1 VQTVGNPDDTDA
13 LIGALE
19 GMELEL
25 PEDPE
30 GFHSRIDPDT
40 HQIIQVQAIGT
51 VVRDAR
57 FPPAATLLG
66 NFQIYPAELLL
77 PSREEIAR
85 RRAAASPPAL
95 TMSHA
100 PAN

>member
-1 VQTVGNPDDTDA
+1 
-13 LIGALE
+13 
-19 GMELEL
+19 MELEL
-25 PEDPE
+25 PEDPD
-30 GFHSRIDPDT
+30 GFRSRIDPDT

-66 NFQIYPAELLL
+66 NFRVYPAELLL
-77 PSREEIAR
+77 PSREEVAR
-85 RRAAASPPAL
+85 RRAAASPSAL